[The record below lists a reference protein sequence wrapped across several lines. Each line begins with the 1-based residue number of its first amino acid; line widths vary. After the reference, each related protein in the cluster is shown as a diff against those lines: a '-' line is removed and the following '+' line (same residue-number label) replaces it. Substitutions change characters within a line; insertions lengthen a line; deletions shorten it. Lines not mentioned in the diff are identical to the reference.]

1 MGIKRLR
8 LVFGVCTGTAIATEK
23 LTVITGFC
31 EVESKHLVVVCLS
44 AHNSPCLSLKC
55 CDAYLFCQW
64 LILWKYCL
72 GTHSRARRPKQD
84 IQLSFTQPPE
94 STVTFHHQMAV
105 SYYSENRSA
114 EVSVYLGDL
123 ETWSTAASW
132 KFDQQSLRCSFFFGE
147 VMCVNEQ
154 WLLRANA
161 LLQAPFQHNEAG
173 DAVKSPQRS
182 SHQESRTFNWLA

>member
-114 EVSVYLGDL
+114 EVSVYPGDL

-132 KFDQQSLRCSFFFGE
+132 KFDQQSLRCSFFL
-147 VMCVNEQ
+147 VKWCVWTNNDCCVQ
-154 WLLRANA
+154 MLSFKLRFNTMKQETP
-161 LLQAPFQHNEAG
+161 LNRHNGHHIKKAG
-173 DAVKSPQRS
+173 RS
-182 SHQESRTFNWLA
+182 TD